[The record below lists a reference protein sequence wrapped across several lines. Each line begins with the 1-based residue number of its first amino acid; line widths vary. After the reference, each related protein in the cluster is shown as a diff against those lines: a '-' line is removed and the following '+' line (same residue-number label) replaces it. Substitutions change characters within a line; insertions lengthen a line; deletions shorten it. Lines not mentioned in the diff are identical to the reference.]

1 MTYEFH
7 SGELE
12 LQTRT
17 GVREIASRVAKA
29 IYPIV
34 PAIVEAFLE
43 ERRLVVLAAVD
54 AENRP
59 WVSLLAGP
67 AGFVRRL
74 DEHTISIDALPP
86 AGDPLA
92 MNLRKD
98 ALAGI
103 LIPDLATRR
112 RLRINGRLETVDGA
126 ILIHV
131 DQAYSNCPK
140 YIQMR
145 EPAGEPAETIPHMV
159 GHSRSLSP
167 HQRDWI
173 RRTDTFFIAT
183 LLPGEGAD
191 ASHRGG
197 MPGFVKVE
205 NQDLIWLDYPGNS
218 LFNTLGNIVKY
229 PRAGILVP
237 DFATGSTLQL
247 TGRAVIESNP
257 ERSSAET
264 KDELR
269 VRFTPEE
276 VVEMDNV
283 LPQRLRLV
291 EYSPFNPVGTR
302 LS

>member
-1 MTYEFH
+1 VEEIAMTYEFH

-17 GVREIASRVAKA
+17 GVREIASRVARA
-29 IYPIV
+29 IHPIV
-34 PAIVEAFLE
+34 PPVVEAFLE

-59 WVSLLAGP
+59 WASLLTGP

-74 DEHTISIDALPP
+74 DEHTICFDAMPP
-86 AGDPLA
+86 PGDPLA

-98 ALAGI
+98 SFAGI
-103 LIPDLATRR
+103 LVPDLATRR
-112 RLRINGRLETVDGA
+112 RLRINGRLEIVDGA
-126 ILIHV
+126 IRIHV
-131 DQAYSNCPK
+131 DHAYSNCPK

-145 EPAGEPAETIPHMV
+145 EPEGEPAETSPRMV
-159 GHSRSLSP
+159 AHSRSLSP
-167 HQRDWI
+167 RQRDWI

-183 LLPGEGAD
+183 LVPGEGAD

-205 NQDLIWLDYPGNS
+205 NQELIWLDYPGNS
-218 LFNTLGNIVKY
+218 MFNTLGNIVRY

-247 TGRAVIESNP
+247 TGRAAIESDP

-269 VRFTPEE
+269 VRFTTDE

-283 LPQRLRLV
+283 LHQRLRLV
-291 EYSPFNPVGTR
+291 EYSPFNP
-302 LS
+302 